1 MLIHKKQ
8 VEETTKA
15 LYKSSNIL
23 ASSYNPSAKT
33 LEIIFKKG
41 TKYAY
46 SDVDAS
52 AYMRF
57 ETAESQ
63 GKVLNSHIKKFAFT
77 KLDDVDPNVIE
88 NMIIS
93 YQTANETTLL
103 KEYAARVTGLL
114 GGEVTKDTLMTVR
127 DITDKTITILEG

>member
-23 ASSYNPSAKT
+23 ASSYNPTSKT

-41 TKYAY
+41 TKYVY
-46 SDVDAS
+46 SDVDAT

-63 GKVLNSHIKKFAFT
+63 GQVLNSHIKKYQFT
-77 KLDDVDPNVIE
+77 KLNDVDPSGIE
-88 NMIIS
+88 SMITS
-93 YQTANETTLL
+93 YQSANETNLM

-114 GGEVTKDTLMTVR
+114 GEEVTKNTLMTIK
-127 DITDKTITILEG
+127 DITEKTIAILEA